1 MNSGELKGGGGIFKF
16 GLRQCDTVCIGSRD
30 SFAEKLGGGCRC
42 RQNLTFVRPC
52 PYLNIV

>member
-1 MNSGELKGGGGIFKF
+1 MNSGELKGGGG
-16 GLRQCDTVCIGSRD
+16 DTVCIGSRD